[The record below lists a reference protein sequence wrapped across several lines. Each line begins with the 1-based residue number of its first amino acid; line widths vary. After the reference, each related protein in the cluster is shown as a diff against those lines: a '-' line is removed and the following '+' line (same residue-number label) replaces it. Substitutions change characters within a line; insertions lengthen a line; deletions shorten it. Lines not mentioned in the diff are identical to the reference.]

1 MSAPKGPTLVTIPPE
16 LCRFV
21 LESLSSRDVIA
32 LRLVSRAFYTYFT
45 SDEVCHYAH
54 KLYFPLSSEGSKKQ
68 RTRQDFDAAY
78 LRSMNWKQGR
88 PSHVEVI
95 EKVAQASTS
104 LTNGFLVDSEQNL
117 LIYQRSRGVIV
128 LKDLSQPVEK
138 AAADTVL
145 NLSTELGDCIMRRSE
160 SIQLRDG
167 ESIRMSTNRGMLL
180 VVGEAHAH
188 PQQQEGRDPPVLA
201 ASEGSGLSY
210 LWNWAYSYVPAPPN
224 YFRSLRQK
232 LGVSSWGVPSS
243 PTLRPGV
250 PSRHPHSLCA
260 VFSTRPRDRGALL
273 HAWHQNDSFIIETA
287 LNEFYA
293 IAEFDLVE
301 QRLEGYIFPPEKVS
315 RKPNKRFS
323 FTSAISRQP
332 DGVDAGH
339 HFTIRKKALYPQ
351 PSSFSIAPDTRG
363 KVFYL
368 GFLPPTADRRPV
380 VEVHAVPQFNPEDGT
395 WSECSVI
402 KRVVLRSLG
411 LFPGISNG
419 LTRSSFWI
427 DFDDGTTVR
436 NLKRSKVGP
445 SGKFAWHPDE
455 DVVRIRMKGDLC
467 IPGITEEGE
476 SVNMV
481 TWAITARPSPI
492 QPSTIT
498 EWRNGKEWAE
508 TSDNIIHDNI
518 IHDSNASPYA
528 NKNGEI
534 DYEDVYPTPTY
545 YIRPRELH
553 KFLGQLEPLPLGVE
567 LDTLEGANESGNY
580 PPYLWVKNKE
590 KINKKVCALFSRM
603 SPGMLLLDPEVD
615 ASQRHGKMFVEDL
628 SKHIVY
634 PPVPGV
640 NDEDFRPPGM
650 LMKTKYKVELEVGR
664 KIPVRDVQPVKQA
677 SKKEKSIPLGKGRD
691 DHDLTSADDSLTPTE
706 GGIAELPVPGF
717 NEAPRDRVLTRM
729 DKTNKKFWV
738 YGKEPEVRR
747 PGEVLEEPIGDR
759 IVIVRFD

>member
-32 LRLVSRAFYTYFT
+32 LRLVSRAFYNYFT
-45 SDEVCHYAH
+45 SEEVCHYAH
-54 KLYFPLSSEGSKKQ
+54 KLYFPLSSECGKKQ

-78 LRSMNWKQGR
+78 FRSMNWKQGR

-95 EKVAQASTS
+95 EKVARASTS
-104 LTNGFLVDSEQNL
+104 LSNGFLVDSNQNL
-117 LIYQRSRGVIV
+117 LVYQRSRGVIV
-128 LKDLSQPVEK
+128 LKDLSRPVDG
-138 AAADTVL
+138 AAADTVITL
-145 NLSTELGDCIMRRSE
+145 GNELGECIMKRSE
-160 SIQLRDG
+160 SILLRDG

-180 VVGEAHAH
+180 VVGEAHVH
-188 PQQQEGRDPPVLA
+188 PQPQEGRNHQAVA
-201 ASEGSGLSY
+201 GEGSSFFSWL
-210 LWNWAYSYVPAPPN
+210 NWA
-224 YFRSLRQK
+224 
-232 LGVSSWGVPSS
+232 WGTSS
-243 PTLRPGV
+243 PPLPPRTFFQ
-250 PSRHPHSLCA
+250 HPHSLCA
-260 VFSTRPRDRGALL
+260 VFSTRPQDRGKLL
-273 HAWHQNDSFIIETA
+273 HTWLERDSFIIETA

-301 QRLEGYIFPPEKVS
+301 QRLEGYIFP
-315 RKPNKRFS
+315 KPGKSSSKLNKRFS
-323 FTSAISRQP
+323 FTSTISQQT
-332 DGVDAGH
+332 DGAEAGH

-368 GFLPPTADRRPV
+368 GFLPPSTDRRPV
-380 VEVHAVPQFNPEDGT
+380 VEVHAVPQFSPVDGT

-411 LFPGISNG
+411 LFPGITNG
-419 LTRSSFWI
+419 LTRSSFWV

-445 SGKFAWHPDE
+445 SGKFAWDPDE
-455 DVVRIRMKGDLC
+455 DVVRLRMKGDLG

-481 TWAITARPSPI
+481 TWVITARPSPI
-492 QPSTIT
+492 QPSTIS
-498 EWRNGKEWAE
+498 EWRNGREWAM
-508 TSDNIIHDNI
+508 IPDNI
-518 IHDSNASPYA
+518 IHDSNASPHA
-528 NKNGEI
+528 NENGEI

-545 YIRPRELH
+545 YTRPRDLQR
-553 KFLGQLEPLPLGVE
+553 FVNQLEPLPLGVE

-580 PPYLWVKNKE
+580 PPYLWVKNQE
-590 KINKKVCALFSRM
+590 KINNKVYALFSKM
-603 SPGMLLLDPEVD
+603 SPGMLVLDSEVD
-615 ASQRHGKMFVEDL
+615 ASERHGKMFVEDL
-628 SKHIVY
+628 SKDIVY

-640 NDEDFRPPGM
+640 NDGDFRPPGL

-664 KIPVRDVQPVKQA
+664 KIAVRDAQPAKQA
-677 SKKEKSIPLGKGRD
+677 PKKGKSRFLGRVRD
-691 DHDLTSADDSLTPTE
+691 DHAYASVDDSLTPSE
-706 GGIAELPVPGF
+706 GGIVELPVPGF

-729 DKTNKKFWV
+729 DILNKKFWV

-747 PGEVLEEPIGDR
+747 KGEVLEEPIGDR
-759 IVIVRFD
+759 IIIVRFD